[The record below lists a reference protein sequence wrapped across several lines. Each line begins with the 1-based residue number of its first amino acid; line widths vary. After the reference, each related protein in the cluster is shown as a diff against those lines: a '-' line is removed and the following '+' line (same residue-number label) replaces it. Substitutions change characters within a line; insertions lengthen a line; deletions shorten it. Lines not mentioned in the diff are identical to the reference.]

1 MKVKH
6 KHLGI
11 FTVLSEKF
19 DSHFDKCMSP
29 MATHFSDTSYKDLFV
44 LQLNRFIG
52 LTSNDELQ
60 VTSEDNVFD
69 VIAYNINSN
78 QLSPNEHTKLW
89 SCCRFAF
96 LSLKYLVKAQETIYN
111 IPQYLLVEGLTFAKF
126 KAEVSVDS
134 PLWNMLEDYKKKSK
148 TSNLFCERK
157 PKSQGESFDH
167 PLTSPDTFFFFWGLF
182 HHHPPPSLFSN
193 SSFLPFY
200 VIHCHTH
207 PPFIYSF

>member
-29 MATHFSDTSYKDLFV
+29 MATHFSDTSYKDLSV

-69 VIAYNINSN
+69 AIAYNINSN

-96 LSLKYLVKAQETIYN
+96 LSLKYLVKAQETIL
-111 IPQYLLVEGLTFAKF
+111 QYSS
-126 KAEVSVDS
+126 VS
-134 PLWNMLEDYKKKSK
+134 
-148 TSNLFCERK
+148 TC
-157 PKSQGESFDH
+157 
-167 PLTSPDTFFFFWGLF
+167 
-182 HHHPPPSLFSN
+182 
-193 SSFLPFY
+193 
-200 VIHCHTH
+200 
-207 PPFIYSF
+207 